1 MFSKA
6 QTLNIHV
13 ETDRFILRDIEESD
27 VLGIFDLDSD
37 PEVLIYIGTPP
48 IKTLDEAYEIIKYIR
63 KQYADHGI
71 GRWAVI
77 DKETSDFV
85 GWSGLKYEKSVRPEF
100 DYYDIGYR
108 LRKKYWGQGIATLTA
123 FESLRYGFE
132 QLSLDEIG
140 GAADIHHQVSNHILQ
155 KIGLSYV
162 EQFVFEGT
170 TANFY
175 RITKSQWFKKNGAG
189 HGYENS

>member
-1 MFSKA
+1 M
-6 QTLNIHV
+6 NIHV

-27 VLGIFDLDSD
+27 VQGIFDLDSD
-37 PEVLIYIGTPP
+37 PDVLTYIGTPA
-48 IKTLDEAYEIIKYIR
+48 IKTLDEAYDIIKYIR
-63 KQYADHGI
+63 NQYAENGI

-85 GWSGLKYEKSVRPEF
+85 GWSGLKYEQDLRSDF

-108 LRKKYWGQGIATLTA
+108 LRKKYWGQGIASLTA
-123 FESLRYGFE
+123 SESLRYGFE
-132 QLSLDEIG
+132 QLSLDEIC
-140 GAADIHHQVSNHILQ
+140 GAADINHRVSNHILQ
-155 KIGLSYV
+155 KIGLSHL

-175 RITKSQWFKKNGAG
+175 RITKSQWLSKNALG
-189 HGYENS
+189 H